1 MKIVNQ
7 LWYNYRA
14 SGLVALPDNRW
25 HMKEIGLNP
34 DSFTKVKCLKRKD

>member
-14 SGLVALPDNRW
+14 SGLVALPDKHW
-25 HMKEIGLNP
+25 YMEEIGLNP
-34 DSFTKVKCLKRKD
+34 DSYTKS